1 MGQHIARKRVYC
13 AKEASLPLVR
23 QRRNRRLH
31 LAAGLRSGSIIQR
44 RKLNGGRQQEEKEAK
59 RRTTSLVR
67 IGKQADGSDEEIRV
81 VLLQASS
88 KRKLVAR
95 SDGLICQVEE
105 RESGSEDRSG
115 EREG

>member
-1 MGQHIARKRVYC
+1 
-13 AKEASLPLVR
+13 
-23 QRRNRRLH
+23 
-31 LAAGLRSGSIIQR
+31 
-44 RKLNGGRQQEEKEAK
+44 
-59 RRTTSLVR
+59 VR